1 MIKTYIHHDTTFSCR
16 NQDATS
22 LPSTGFLIY
31 SRHSTKTLLKHK
43 GIKGFFM
50 SRWGFPD
57 SSVGK
62 ESFSLCLAFP
72 HYNQWLQRKDKEKDE
87 EIVMGMPW
95 RRLKWFF
102 LDCSMSCWMGQKV
115 TCVPWIL
122 SVCLSI
128 FLHGFQPNNSPAW
141 LHHRL
146 DMSPFLFVSFVTRRS
161 ACKVEC
167 NSLLS
172 LSSQVSI
179 HLFRRKGGHC
189 TLDSDHL

>member
-1 MIKTYIHHDTTFSCR
+1 MKGNSINSISFHWSSCHLVDFKLLLSLSCLSSL
-16 NQDATS
+16 QPVTS
-22 LPSTGFLIY
+22 KK
-31 SRHSTKTLLKHK
+31 R
-43 GIKGFFM
+43 
-50 SRWGFPD
+50 
-57 SSVGK
+57 
-62 ESFSLCLAFP
+62 
-72 HYNQWLQRKDKEKDE
+72 QRKGRRDCNGYALEKVE
-87 EIVMGMPW
+87 VVFPW
-95 RRLKWFF
+95 L
-102 LDCSMSCWMGQKV
+102 LYELWMGQKV